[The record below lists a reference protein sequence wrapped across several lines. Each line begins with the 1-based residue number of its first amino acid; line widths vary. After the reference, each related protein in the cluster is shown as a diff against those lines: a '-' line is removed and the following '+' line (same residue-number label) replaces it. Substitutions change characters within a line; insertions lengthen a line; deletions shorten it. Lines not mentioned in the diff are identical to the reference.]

1 MFEVAGFLKITFL
14 ALIVFYVCIQ
24 VTLLIS
30 EVRTAEHET
39 DAVPSAFSGLV
50 SLEEH
55 RKAID
60 FTAEI
65 VQSDTINALVGA
77 AVTLLFTLGGGIDL
91 LWACM
96 SVLSDQG
103 IASQFVLVVFILLV
117 LGILDLPFDWWR
129 NFRILERYG
138 MERTNAKT
146 WLRSRIRTTCVGWL
160 TDLPIVLIL
169 LVILNLTSYFW
180 WMLCFLACFAWYF
193 WREYLYPTWIVG
205 LSKEAVELPDGSL
218 KEKLNALIHDL
229 GFSEVKIY
237 TLNRPQGLKHTN
249 ALLVQPSAKPRLIL
263 FRHTLNCLTE
273 EEILAVSA
281 NAIAQVGRWHR
292 FARCVV
298 FFALSLAF
306 WWGFAWIADKAYFY
320 EALGIHPSIALAN
333 GAPIPGVLMAIVITT
348 FPVLLYPIVFL
359 IHILTRRL
367 EYDAD
372 ACVVRMVGAKPLI
385 HAIVKLHTDYR
396 NSLTP
401 DRLYSV
407 ANHRRPHIT
416 HRILAAQIESERLQ
430 VLARKARLE
439 RINDRQILF
448 NAILARREKERTQ
461 KISHLVES
469 EREKLQE
476 ALNLQKRTYTVEN

>member
-1 MFEVAGFLKITFL
+1 MFEVAAFLKITFL

-30 EVRTAEHET
+30 EVRTAEHEADT
-39 DAVPSAFSGLV
+39 VPSAFTGLV
-50 SLEEH
+50 SIEEH

-77 AVTLLFTLGGGIDL
+77 AVALLFTLGGGIDL
-91 LWACM
+91 LWAFM

-103 IASQFVLVVFILLV
+103 IASQFVLVVFILFV

-138 MERTNAKT
+138 MERTNART
-146 WLRSRIRTTCVGWL
+146 WLRTRLRTTFIGWL

-169 LVILNLTSYFW
+169 LIILNLTSYFW
-180 WMLCFLACFAWYF
+180 WMICFVASFSWFF
-193 WREYLYPTWIVG
+193 WHEYLYPTWVVG

-218 KEKLNALIHDL
+218 KEKLNALLKDL

-237 TLNRPQGLKHTN
+237 TLTRPQGLKHTN

-263 FRHTLNCLTE
+263 FRHTLNTLTE

-292 FARCVV
+292 FARCAL

-306 WWGFAWIADKAYFY
+306 WWGFAWIADKSYFY

-333 GAPIPGVLMAIVITT
+333 GAAIPGVLIAIAITT
-348 FPVLLYPIVFL
+348 FPVVLYPIVF
-359 IHILTRRL
+359 IVHILTRRL

-372 ACVVRMVGAKPLI
+372 AYVVRMVGAAPLI

-396 NSLTP
+396 NTLTP

-416 HRILAAQIESERLQ
+416 HRILAAQIESERLRYLTQ
-430 VLARKARLE
+430 KARLE

-448 NAILARREKERTQ
+448 NSILAMREKERT
-461 KISHLVES
+461 KEISHLVES